1 MDTYTIPA
9 PENGS
14 TVFTN
19 EVWKA
24 QRMTTPTRLI
34 LAEGWTEIGNAAF
47 YGAENLLTINIP
59 ASVVEIRE
67 NAFMDAIGLHQVVFV
82 ENSQLRRIRKMAFS
96 GAKKLLMIHIPK
108 LVEVIHDDGFSK
120 ATSLREVTF
129 EEGSKLEYIGAA
141 AFASTTSL
149 RKIRIPDSVN
159 EIGMVAFSSATS
171 LETFHIPKLVVVLP
185 HGMFMG
191 STSLR
196 EVTFDSDSLLKTI
209 QQGAFSDATALQ
221 TIHIPRGVTDVEN
234 EAFDNTQMLKEITFE
249 PNSQISRIGHK
260 AFKGSGL
267 TTVVMGAPVLARL
280 NAARRA
286 SYMPPLSFGKN
297 NFYGKDNVNIVSMTQ
312 QINTMHLISPQ
323 LPRPLDKHLTNKI
336 GEILTGMTPK
346 RSDLVKGPVTKGMGG
361 TIKRGIRRKSN
372 KRKMKTKKGKSKRRM
387 SRK

>member
-9 PENGS
+9 PESGS

-19 EVWKA
+19 EVWRAHKSPA
-24 QRMTTPTRLI
+24 RLI

-47 YGAENLLTINIP
+47 YGAENLMTIQIP

-67 NAFMDAIGLHQVVFV
+67 NAFMDAIGLRQVAFV

-96 GAKKLLMIHIPK
+96 GAKNLLTIHIPK
-108 LVEVIHDDGFSK
+108 LVEVIHDDAFSK

-149 RKIRIPDSVN
+149 RTIRIPDSVN

-171 LETFHIPKLVVVLP
+171 LETFHIPKLVEVLP
-185 HGMFMG
+185 HGIFMG

-209 QQGAFSDATALQ
+209 QQGAFSEATALR
-221 TIHIPRGVTDVEN
+221 TIHIPLGVTDIEN
-234 EAFDNTQMLKEITFE
+234 EAFDNTPMLKEITFE

-260 AFKGSGL
+260 AFDKSGL
-267 TTVVMGAPVLARL
+267 TMVVMGSPVLARL
-280 NAARRA
+280 NASRRA
-286 SYMPPLSFGKN
+286 SYMKPLILGKN
-297 NFYGKDNVNIVSMTQ
+297 NFYGKDNVNIVSMAQ
-312 QINTMHLISPQ
+312 QIDTIHLIKSQ
-323 LPRPLDKHLTNKI
+323 LPRPIDNHVTNKI
-336 GEILTGMTPK
+336 GEMLTGLTPK
-346 RSDLVKGPVTKGMGG
+346 RSDLVKGPATKAVGG
-361 TIKRGIRRKSN
+361 TRKRGIRRR
-372 KRKMKTKKGKSKRRM
+372 RKMKTKKGKSKRRM
-387 SRK
+387 TRK

>member
-9 PENGS
+9 PQGGS

-24 QRMTTPTRLI
+24 QRMSTPTRLI

-47 YGAENLLTINIP
+47 YGAENLLTIHIP

-67 NAFMDAIGLHQVVFV
+67 NAFEHATNLREVVFV

-96 GAKKLLMIHIPK
+96 DAKNLLTIHIPK
-108 LVEVIHDDGFSK
+108 SVEVIQDEAFSR

-129 EEGSKLEYIGAA
+129 EEGSMLVYIGAA
-141 AFASTTSL
+141 AFYGTTSL
-149 RKIRIPDSVN
+149 RIIRIPDSVN

-171 LETFHIPKLVVVLP
+171 LEMFHIPKLVEVLP

-196 EVTFDSDSLLKTI
+196 VVTFDAGSFLKTI
-209 QQGAFSDATALQ
+209 QQGAFSEATALR
-221 TIHIPRGVTDVEN
+221 TIHIPLGVTDIEN
-234 EAFDNTQMLKEITFE
+234 EAFENTPMLKEITFE

-260 AFKGSGL
+260 AFDQSGL
-267 TTVVMGAPVLARL
+267 TTVVLGAPVLARL

-286 SYMPPLSFGKN
+286 SYMPPLTLGKN
-297 NFYGKDNVNIVSMTQ
+297 NFYGKDNVNIVSMAQ
-312 QINTMHLISPQ
+312 QIDTMHLIVPQ
-323 LPRPLDKHLTNKI
+323 LPRQLDKHLTNKI
-336 GEILTGMTPK
+336 GEMLTGITPK
-346 RSDLVKGPVTKGMGG
+346 RSDLVKGPITKAIGG
-361 TIKRGIRRKSN
+361 KRKTK

-387 SRK
+387 TRK